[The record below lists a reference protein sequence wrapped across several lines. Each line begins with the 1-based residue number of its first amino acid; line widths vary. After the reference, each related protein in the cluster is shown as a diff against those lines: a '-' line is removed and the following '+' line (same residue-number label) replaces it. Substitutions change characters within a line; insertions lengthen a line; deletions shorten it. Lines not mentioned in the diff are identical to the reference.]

1 MVTNQAETNY
11 TEVIK
16 LLKRAEN
23 FLFGKV
29 VMVFLSFIM
38 ENESLFI

>member
-11 TEVIK
+11 TEDIK
-16 LLKRAEN
+16 QRVESS
-23 FLFGKV
+23 LFGKV